1 MLGATSPKMLWSY
14 SCRSWGQGAESH
26 LEQSRRRV
34 PLQAFAQFVDL
45 VQQEHRI
52 VHPHGLQAVDDA
64 TGHAADVG
72 APARASGTSPAGSR
86 RAGAAPPEGTTQGW
100 EEPPSSRSDSQR
112 GATRVRSPTT
122 QRSVTRLSSPLV
134 FHLSLAK
141 LLPILEEL
149 DVVGAIR

>member
-1 MLGATSPKMLWSY
+1 MLWSY

-72 APARASGTSPAGSR
+72 APARGERHVTHGLAVGGRGPTRRDNSGLG
-86 RAGAAPPEGTTQGW
+86 RATEL
-100 EEPPSSRSDSQR
+100 SQ
-112 GATRVRSPTT
+112 
-122 QRSVTRLSSPLV
+122 
-134 FHLSLAK
+134 
-141 LLPILEEL
+141 
-149 DVVGAIR
+149 